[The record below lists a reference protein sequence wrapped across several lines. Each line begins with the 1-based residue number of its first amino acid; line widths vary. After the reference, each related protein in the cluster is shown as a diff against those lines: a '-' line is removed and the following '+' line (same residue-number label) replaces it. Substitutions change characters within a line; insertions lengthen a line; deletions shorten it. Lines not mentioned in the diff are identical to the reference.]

1 MERQGRKVGAV
12 LLSLGRRTGTTVH
25 GTVATADS
33 LSMCRDLA
41 HADQI
46 FFLTN
51 TVLAPAVHGQKI
63 QAAVRSYK

>member
-1 MERQGRKVGAV
+1 MGPHVEFA
-12 LLSLGRRTGTTVH
+12 LGPCNSMNRPCTVH